1 MKKIFLLIMIFAIT
15 SLNAKNLEPV
25 SYWDMQNV
33 SNPKV
38 SPSNELI
45 VFSKRY
51 IDKQNDSFKNG
62 LHFRN
67 EWIYKIVS

>member
-1 MKKIFLLIMIFAIT
+1 MKKKFLLIMIFAIT

-38 SPSNELI
+38 SPSNELN
-45 VFSKRY
+45 VF
-51 IDKQNDSFKNG
+51 
-62 LHFRN
+62 
-67 EWIYKIVS
+67 